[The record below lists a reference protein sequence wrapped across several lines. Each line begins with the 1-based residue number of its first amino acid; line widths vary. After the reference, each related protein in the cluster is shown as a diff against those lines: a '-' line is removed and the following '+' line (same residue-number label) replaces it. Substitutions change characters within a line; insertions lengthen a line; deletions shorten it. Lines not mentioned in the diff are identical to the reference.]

1 MKKLFALLRQQARG
15 LFSFG
20 EDAAREEEV
29 IEGIRQGI
37 AFRGAKLW
45 ILILAVFVASLGLN
59 TNSAAVII
67 GAMLISPLMGPIIG
81 MGLGAGIYDFDLLRR
96 SGFHYIVATLVS
108 VVTATIYF
116 LITPIVE
123 AQSELLAR
131 TSPTI
136 YDVLIALCGGLAGI
150 IALSS
155 RSERAGNVIPG
166 VAIATALMPPLC
178 TTGFGIATG
187 NWMYAAGAFY
197 LFIINTIF
205 IATATFVGAM
215 FIMKFHTKS
224 YLDAER
230 EKKVKR
236 SVYAIVIVTVIP
248 ALVLTFGMV
257 RESYFERRI
266 NNFIQQ
272 EMRFPATQV
281 LSHTSNFSERSFS
294 VVLIGT
300 EIDSTQLQGIRD
312 NLKNYDLADVTMNVM
327 QGTANVN
334 ALHDLLTASRSKQT
348 NNEALVQQMQARVT
362 DLENKLQPY
371 QLAAASARVLC
382 DELKP
387 LFPQVASLAMAR
399 GAVAS
404 ATSDT
409 AQSEG
414 DSKHSATGDST
425 QSAAGGT
432 THSAASDSTQVIAIV
447 GLTSPLSAT
456 DKSRLTQWMKQRT
469 NTPNLR
475 LVFEKVEE

>member
-1 MKKLFALLRQQARG
+1 MNKLINLLMQQARG

-20 EDAAREEEV
+20 EDAACEEDV

-96 SGFHYIVATLVS
+96 SGYHYIVATLVS

-116 LITPIVE
+116 LITPIAE

-155 RSERAGNVIPG
+155 RSERTGNVIPG

-187 NWMYAAGAFY
+187 NWAYAAGAFY

-205 IATATFVGAM
+205 IATATFVGAR

-224 YLDAER
+224 FLDPER

-236 SVYAIVIVTVIP
+236 SIYAIVIVTVIP

-281 LSHTSNFSERSFS
+281 LSHTSNFTERSFS

-312 NLKNYDLADVTMNVM
+312 NLKYYDLADVTMNVM

-334 ALHDLLTASRSKQT
+334 ALHNLLTASRSNQP
-348 NNEALVQQMQARVT
+348 NNEALVQQMQARVA

-371 QLAAASARVLC
+371 QKTATSARILC

-399 GAVAS
+399 GTVA
-404 ATSDT
+404 
-409 AQSEG
+409 
-414 DSKHSATGDST
+414 
-425 QSAAGGT
+425 SAAGGT
-432 THSAASDSTQVIAIV
+432 TQLTAGGNAQSAGDSTQVIAIV

-475 LVFEKVEE
+475 LVFERVEE

>member
-1 MKKLFALLRQQARG
+1 MKKLIDLLMQQARG

-20 EDAAREEEV
+20 EDAACEEDV

-96 SGFHYIVATLVS
+96 SGYHYIVATLVS

-116 LITPIVE
+116 LITPIAE

-155 RSERAGNVIPG
+155 RSERTGNVIPG

-178 TTGFGIATG
+178 TAGFGIATG
-187 NWMYAAGAFY
+187 NWAYAAGAFY

-205 IATATFVGAM
+205 IATATFVGAR

-224 YLDAER
+224 FLDPER

-236 SVYAIVIVTVIP
+236 SIYAIVIVTVIP

-281 LSHTSNFSERSFS
+281 LSHTSNFTERSFS

-300 EIDSTQLQGIRD
+300 EIDSTQLQGIRN
-312 NLKNYDLADVTMNVM
+312 NLKYYDLADVTMNVM

-334 ALHDLLTASRSKQT
+334 ALHDLLTASRSNQP
-348 NNEALVQQMQARVT
+348 NNEALVQQMQARVA

-371 QLAAASARVLC
+371 QETATSARILC

-399 GAVAS
+399 GTVAS
-404 ATSDT
+404 AS
-409 AQSEG
+409 
-414 DSKHSATGDST
+414 
-425 QSAAGGT
+425 GGT
-432 THSAASDSTQVIAIV
+432 TQLTAGGNAQSASDSTQVIAIV

-469 NTPNLR
+469 NTPNLC
-475 LVFEKVEE
+475 LLFERVEE